1 MGLDGTQALKI
12 RASGLR
18 GSPTTKGGGPP
29 NLYFSTKKGLFW
41 VQTHN
46 TVENSLRGCHKE
58 DGQNQSSDQPH
69 PESIRNCGHVKN
81 QCRQDQVNNANSAII
96 FLINH

>member
-1 MGLDGTQALKI
+1 MGLDGTQALKK

-29 NLYFSTKKGLFW
+29 NLYFSSKKGLFW
-41 VQTHN
+41 VQKHN
-46 TVENSLRGCHKE
+46 TVDNSLRGCHKE

-69 PESIRNCGHVKN
+69 PEKY

>member
-18 GSPTTKGGGPP
+18 GSPTIKGGGPP
-29 NLYFSTKKGLFW
+29 NLYFSSKKGLFW

-46 TVENSLRGCHKE
+46 TEENSFINKE

-81 QCRQDQVNNANSAII
+81 QCRQDQVSNANYAII